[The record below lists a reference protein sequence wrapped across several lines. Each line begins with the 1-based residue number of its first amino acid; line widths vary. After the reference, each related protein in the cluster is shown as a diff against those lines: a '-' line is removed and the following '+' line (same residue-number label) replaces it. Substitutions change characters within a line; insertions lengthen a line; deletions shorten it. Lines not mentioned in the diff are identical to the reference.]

1 MTAHIY
7 RLPFSLDPLMAEAKR
22 RMRKRRVLLA
32 ILAVLIIGG
41 AAGAAVALTSSS
53 GFHTAAVCTGASA
66 YVYEVPSYPAQTP
79 TAPAWP
85 PGGNDYWGWMFRYH
99 SLKVGDQL
107 LVNGSQWQV
116 TAIAALP
123 HACQPFF
130 NQGLGPLNEGSLAG
144 RLILRPA
151 G

>member
-1 MTAHIY
+1 MMTHVH
-7 RLPFSLDPLMAEAKR
+7 RPPFSLDPLMAEAKR
-22 RMRKRRVLLA
+22 RMRKRRVLVA
-32 ILAVLIIGG
+32 ILVVLCGG

-53 GFHTAAVCTGASA
+53 GFRTAAVCTGASA

-85 PGGNDYWGWMFRYH
+85 PGGNDYWGWMFRH
-99 SLKVGDQL
+99 HPLTVGDQL
-107 LVNGSQWQV
+107 RVNGSQWQV

-123 HACQPFF
+123 HACQAFF
-130 NQGLGPLNEGSLAG
+130 NEGLGPLNSGSLAG
-144 RLILRPA
+144 RLSLRPA